1 MAVALPVSGLLA
13 WYGGIS
19 SLADRHGGI
28 LKALLWLTIAGHV
41 LAAFY
46 HHFILKDGLLHR
58 MRKAG

>member
-1 MAVALPVSGLLA
+1 MAVALPVTGLLA

-19 SLADRHGGI
+19 SLADLHGGI
-28 LKALLWLTIAGHV
+28 LKALLWLTSAGHV
-41 LAAFY
+41 LAAIY